1 MQHVKFDPPFSCR
14 KSAWSL
20 RPGIDPAPPGGS
32 GWRVAA
38 SLAMIAA
45 GFCAAH
51 AYARDPGT
59 PTAEHLG
66 LTPAYLL
73 GDWCQTHIQFPK
85 ERSEENTPYRWDPDG
100 TYATRGSQQ
109 GDMKA
114 GYVYLYK
121 PEGKIK
127 LATIAG
133 FFKVKSVQPD
143 AFVLQVFGDMH
154 FQRGPCK

>member
-1 MQHVKFDPPFSCR
+1 MSALPRREKSLCVFEHRDNLQPRTSRRPSTPR
-14 KSAWSL
+14 KVITSTLLAL
-20 RPGIDPAPPGGS
+20 LTVTGS
-32 GWRVAA
+32 V
-38 SLAMIAA
+38 
-45 GFCAAH
+45 H
-51 AYARDPGT
+51 AKDPGT

-66 LTPAYLL
+66 LTPAYLQ
-73 GDWCQTHIQFPK
+73 GDWCNTHFQFPK
-85 ERSEENTPYRWDPDG
+85 ERTEENTPYRWDPDG
-100 TYATRGSQQ
+100 TYATKGSEH

-114 GYVYLYK
+114 GYFYLYK

-133 FFKVKSVQPD
+133 FYKVKSVKPD

>member
-1 MQHVKFDPPFSCR
+1 MKPSPYRLKAERLFECR
-14 KSAWSL
+14 N
-20 RPGIDPAPPGGS
+20 INQAPPS
-32 GWRVAA
+32 GPRSRAAISSAIFALLFVA
-38 SLAMIAA
+38 
-45 GFCAAH
+45 GHAH
-51 AYARDPGT
+51 AKDPGT

-66 LTPAYLL
+66 LTPAYLQ
-73 GDWCQTHIQFPK
+73 GDWCQTYIQFPK

-100 TYATRGSQQ
+100 TYATKGSKH

-114 GYVYLYK
+114 GYFYIYK

-133 FFKVKSVQPD
+133 LYKVKSVEPD
-143 AFVLQVFGDMH
+143 AFVLHVFGDMH

>member
-1 MQHVKFDPPFSCR
+1 
-14 KSAWSL
+14 
-20 RPGIDPAPPGGS
+20 
-32 GWRVAA
+32 
-38 SLAMIAA
+38 MIAA

-51 AYARDPGT
+51 AHARDPGT

-66 LTPAYLL
+66 LTPAYLQ
-73 GDWCQTHIQFPK
+73 GDWCNTHIQFPK
-85 ERSEENTPYRWDPDG
+85 ERSEEHTPYRWDPDG
-100 TYATRGSQQ
+100 TYATRGSRH

-114 GYVYLYK
+114 GYFYLYK

-133 FFKVKSVQPD
+133 FFKVKSVQPE

>member
-1 MQHVKFDPPFSCR
+1 MKPNLHEMKAERVFESRDNRQ
-14 KSAWSL
+14 
-20 RPGIDPAPPGGS
+20 APPS
-32 GWRVAA
+32 GWKSRVAIA
-38 SLAMIAA
+38 SAIFA
-45 GFCAAH
+45 GLFVVGNAH
-51 AYARDPGT
+51 AKDKGPGT

-66 LTPAYLL
+66 LTPAYLQ
-73 GDWCQTHIQFPK
+73 GDWCQTYIQFPK

-100 TYATRGSQQ
+100 TYATKGSKH

-114 GYVYLYK
+114 GYFYLYK

-133 FFKVKSVQPD
+133 FFKVKSVEPD
-143 AFVLQVFGDMH
+143 AFVLRVFGDMH

>member
-1 MQHVKFDPPFSCR
+1 MKTTPHHKANETAVAMWASR
-14 KSAWSL
+14 R
-20 RPGIDPAPPGGS
+20 RPLK
-32 GWRVAA
+32 
-38 SLAMIAA
+38 SLATGTARTA
-45 GFCAAH
+45 TVFAVLLTVGNVH
-51 AYARDPGT
+51 AKGPGT

-66 LTPAYLL
+66 LTPAYLQ
-73 GDWCQTHIQFPK
+73 GEWCQTHIQFPK

-100 TYATRGSQQ
+100 TYATKGSQH

-114 GYVYLYK
+114 GYFYLYK

>member
-1 MQHVKFDPPFSCR
+1 MLPNPYPMKAERVFGNRDTHQAQPSC
-14 KSAWSL
+14 L
-20 RPGIDPAPPGGS
+20 RSRLAI
-32 GWRVAA
+32 
-38 SLAMIAA
+38 SLAVFASFSLV
-45 GFCAAH
+45 GNTH
-51 AYARDPGT
+51 AKDPGT

-66 LTPAYLL
+66 LTPAYLQ
-73 GDWCQTHIQFPK
+73 GDWCQTYIQFPK

-100 TYATRGSQQ
+100 TYATRGSKH

-114 GYVYLYK
+114 GYFYLYK

-133 FFKVKSVQPD
+133 FFKVKSVEPNE
-143 AFVLQVFGDMH
+143 FVLLVFGDMH